1 MRGMMRALFVLS
13 WAALTTQLP
22 MDVVRS
28 RLLSALCYIPA
39 PALNGS
45 AALALSY
52 ARALQANHTWA
63 DINYHD
69 PQDRTLWQTMAH
81 LSRTQLMVA
90 AWATPGSPARGVG
103 ALATAARNALAWWLA
118 ADPQNDN
125 WWFNLIGVPQA
136 VANIFLLLS
145 AGNATAWPSPWDVE
159 RGLMIMFRSAWW
171 DPKLGYETTG
181 ANLAWMVQTQI
192 VRGVLPFAPN
202 ETALD
207 QGFARLWAE
216 AVTVNRSLDFEAAQG
231 VQVDWSYSFHGPQ
244 IQVASYGQ
252 DFANSTLTMAAVAG
266 GTPWAM
272 GAAPAATLCAF
283 LARGA
288 AWLSVGA
295 SFDWTLSGRQASRS
309 SWAAEC
315 GVTLSPAALRAFAAA
330 TCAAAAP
337 GDAAPLRAWA
347 DRIDLLPPSP
357 ASPPL
362 LGARHFWAN
371 DFTVVRRPGWVA
383 ALRAHSNRTLPN
395 ECGNGENLLGRY
407 EAEGVLNVYG
417 TDCAAPLACGA
428 EYAEIFPLLN
438 WTLLNGVLSRSS
450 APIPDC
456 AGNPCCWLSEVSRPP
471 FVAAATD
478 GSVAAA
484 AVDTVVGPLTARR
497 AFFFFEDAVLALT
510 AGASDG
516 SGAVVSTGVAQ
527 RFLRQAGGLLA
538 AVGGGAPALLP
549 DGEYASL
556 PGLDWAFADGVGWLA
571 PAFLRGGGAAAAA
584 TPAVFAGLRTGSWRT
599 IGPYTGNVSGRV
611 LSLSLTHG
619 ARLAGN
625 ESWAY
630 AVLPAQSALGM
641 PAAAAAARDA
651 LAIGENSARV
661 QAAAHARARAA
672 AAIVWP
678 DPGGGLAGGA
688 ATIAA
693 AGFSLALN
701 LSAPGVVTYAEQAD
715 AGHGAWALVA
725 AASPLPAVA
734 ELAVTL
740 SRRLAPLPPGA
751 SGLPCPAEPA
761 AGGGT
766 LLRFPL
772 PTDAN
777 TTLGASVVFACAVG

>member
-1 MRGMMRALFVLS
+1 MRAFFLA
-13 WAALTTQLP
+13 WAAATCTAQLP
-22 MDVVRS
+22 MDVVRA
-28 RLLSALCYIPA
+28 RLLAAFCYVPA
-39 PALNGS
+39 RALNSS
-45 AALALSY
+45 AAEALAL
-52 ARALQANHTWA
+52 ARSLQPNHTWP
-63 DINYHD
+63 DVNYNDPHD
-69 PQDRTLWQTMAH
+69 RALWQTLAH
-81 LSRTQLMVA
+81 LSRTQLLVA
-90 AWATPGSPARGVG
+90 AWATPGSPVRGVG
-103 ALATAARNALAWWLA
+103 ALASAARNALAWWLE
-118 ADPQNDN
+118 ADPHNDN

-159 RGLMIMFRSAWW
+159 RGMMIMFRSAWW
-171 DPKLGYETTG
+171 NASLGYETTG

-202 ETALD
+202 ASALD
-207 QGFARLWAE
+207 GGFARLWAE
-216 AVTVNRSLDFEAAQG
+216 ATVVNRSLDFEAAQG

-252 DFANSTLTMAAVAG
+252 DFANSTLTMAAVAS
-266 GTPWAM
+266 GTPWAL

-288 AWLSVGA
+288 AWLSVGR

-309 SWAAEC
+309 SWAAEF
-315 GVTLSPAALRAFAAA
+315 GVTLSPAALRAFAAGS
-330 TCAAAAP
+330 CAAAAP
-337 GDAAPLRAWA
+337 ADAAGLRAWA
-347 DRIDLLPPSP
+347 DRLELLPPSP

-407 EAEGVLNVYG
+407 EAEGVLNVYA

-428 EYAEIFPLLN
+428 EYAEVFPLLN

-450 APIPDC
+450 VPIPDC
-456 AGNPCCWLSEVSRPP
+456 AGGPCCWLAGVSRPP

-478 GSVAAA
+478 GGVAAA

-510 AGASDG
+510 ANASDG

-549 DGEYASL
+549 DGDYAAL
-556 PGLDWAFADGVGWLA
+556 PDLDWAFADGVGWLA
-571 PAFLRGGGAAAAA
+571 PAYLRGGGAAAAA
-584 TPAVFAGLRTGSWRT
+584 VPAVSAGLRTGSWRT
-599 IGPYTGNVSGRV
+599 IGPFSGNASGRV

-619 ARLAGN
+619 AQLAN
-625 ESWAY
+625 AAWAY
-630 AVLPAQSALGM
+630 AILPAQSAAAM

-661 QAAAHARARAA
+661 QAAAHASARAA
-672 AAIVWP
+672 GAVVWP
-678 DPGGGLAGGA
+678 DPSGGLAGGA
-688 ATIAA
+688 AAVEQ
-693 AGFSLALN
+693 AGFALALN
-701 LSAPGVVTYAEQAD
+701 LSAPGVVTYAEQRD
-715 AGHGAWALVA
+715 TGHGAWALISA
-725 AASPLPAVA
+725 ACPLPAVA

-740 SRRLAPLPPGA
+740 SRRLEPLPPGA
-751 SGLPCPAEPA
+751 SDLPCPAAPA
-761 AGGGT
+761 PGGGT
-766 LLRFPL
+766 TLRFAL
-772 PTDAN
+772 PTDEN
-777 TTLGASVVFACAVG
+777 TTLGASVVFACALR